1 MRKPT
6 KLTPWLTAEQL
17 RTWVKSAPDKAAHE
31 RRLAV
36 WLTQEGSFNA
46 SRVANLLAVSTQAVW
61 KWISEY
67 NKFGPTGLERTGRG
81 GRRWSLMSLDEERAF
96 LSRNLINLE
105 TGALLTPM
113 QVHAAL
119 IRVLGREVSVDY
131 IYKLLHRHPLRKL
144 PKQLPPS
151 PR

>member
-6 KLTPWLTAEQL
+6 EITPWLTAEQL

-31 RRLAV
+31 RRMAV
-36 WLTQEGSFNA
+36 WLTQEGPFSAN
-46 SRVANLLAVSTQAVW
+46 RVANLLVVSTQAVW

-67 NKFGPTGLERTGRG
+67 NKFGPTGLERKGRG
-81 GRRWSLMSLDEERAF
+81 GRRWSLMPLEEERGF
-96 LSRNLINLE
+96 LAKNLINQE

-119 IRVLGREVSVDY
+119 IRVLGRDVSVDY
-131 IYKLLHRHPLRKL
+131 IYKLLHRHPRSKL
-144 PKQLPPS
+144 AKQMTPA